1 MLNHE
6 FVSCMK
12 EAEVMSNMTYV
23 GKGNISKQKSEKK
36 NEI

>member
-1 MLNHE
+1 
-6 FVSCMK
+6 MK
-12 EAEVMSNMTYV
+12 EAEVMSNMIHV

>member
-6 FVSCMK
+6 FVSCVK